1 MWREARLAFTDSVAA
16 LNCSIVPAHPWIYG
30 LGQQTAN
37 GAYLSPVNAVRYLA
51 ERLAGTGGNVDVV
64 IMMVTGQTQENFMA
78 SLNNLVGIFPAPA
91 FTQVKRLAQSA
102 AALAIEK
109 MQIPAKTAAA
119 LPASIPLSVPTSRAA
134 LSAAAINQAQ
144 KVAGAGFDIEGLK
157 KQLGEFT
164 QLRDQLTG
172 YVERSQ
178 PAENGFQRLFIRE
191 LVGVFERMWPC
202 SFQHPTLRE
211 IAGWLEENSGI
222 TVSVPDAQYSDTPIP
237 HFTHNGTGYQ
247 LLNNLGRAF
256 SIQDYIWYQLPDG
269 SLYVGGAEKSLFAG
283 RPVEIPSEF
292 SQGAAGGNSVTLPVI
307 QTMRPGVE
315 MNGERVTK
323 VHLTNDTMAIT
334 WTPRNRATGKPLQKT
349 PAQRQIE
356 SHYPELASG
365 LHLPK
370 MARVVAHSEPVKSGN
385 FADPFRP
392 RYAVDVQLLDADG
405 NPDNQTP
412 VYSAVPLPVPMAGN
426 DSGMFQF
433 PPEGTLVEVAFT
445 GGRPDKPF
453 IRQTLPNGTSL
464 PDVKPGEQLQQQRE
478 EVSQRVT
485 LAGDWVRQT
494 DQTIS
499 ETSMVRTVKADTEQR
514 DLVSRETTVKATDKT
529 IVVGTATLLAGAF
542 QQVSAGDF
550 SQAVKGNRLASIEG
564 NEETDIAGQQSI
576 KVGGAVAVEVGES
589 LTEKIAALRKSVAAG
604 GQQVM
609 GETVHIGSENINAL
623 TMMLDTIDLLAELAL
638 QCANHSH
645 PTVGTPTNAAAFTQT
660 ATKAG
665 QTRSKYQ
672 NIIA

>member
-1 MWREARLAFTDSVAA
+1 
-16 LNCSIVPAHPWIYG
+16 
-30 LGQQTAN
+30 
-37 GAYLSPVNAVRYLA
+37 
-51 ERLAGTGGNVDVV
+51 
-64 IMMVTGQTQENFMA
+64 MMK
-78 SLNNLVGIFPAPA
+78 P
-91 FTQVKRLAQSA
+91 VKRLYLSTDEVH
-102 AALAIEK
+102 LADASLVLELNSCGRGFI
-109 MQIPAKTAAA
+109 TAETATDYTGK
-119 LPASIPLSVPTSRAA
+119 LVRLDVGYSDL
-134 LSAAAINQAQ
+134 L
-144 KVAGAGFDIEGLK
+144 
-157 KQLGEFT
+157 
-164 QLRDQLTG
+164 LRWFTG
-172 YVERSQ
+172 YVERAQ
-178 PAENGFQRLFIRE
+178 PAENGFQRLFVRE

-202 SFQHPTLRE
+202 SFQHPTLRKV
-211 IAGWLEENSGI
+211 ASWLEENSGI
-222 TVSVPDAQYSDTPIP
+222 AVSVPDAPYSDKPIP

-256 SIQDYIWYQLPDG
+256 SIPDYIWYQLPDG
-269 SLYVGGAEKSLFAG
+269 SLYVGGVEKAMFAG
-283 RPVEIPSEF
+283 RPVDIPAEF
-292 SQGAAGGNSVTLPVI
+292 SQGAAGGNSITLPVI
-307 QTMRPGVE
+307 QSLRPGVE
-315 MNGERVTK
+315 LNRERVTK
-323 VHLTNDTMAIT
+323 VHLTNDTMAVT
-334 WTPRNRATGKPLQKT
+334 WTPRNRATGQPLQKT

-370 MARVVAHSEPVKSGN
+370 LARVVAPSEAVKSGN

-453 IRQTLPNGTSL
+453 IRQTLPDGTSL
-464 PDVKPGEQLQQQRE
+464 PDVKPGEQLQQQRA

-485 LAGDWVRQT
+485 QAGDWVRQT

-499 ETSMVRTVKADTEQR
+499 ETSMARTVKADTEQR

-529 IVVGTATLLAGAF
+529 TVLGTATLLAGAI
-542 QQVSAGDF
+542 QQVSAGDY

-564 NEETDIAGQQSI
+564 NDETDITGKQSTKVAGAVDVD
-576 KVGGAVAVEVGES
+576 VGGT

-604 GQQVM
+604 GQQIM
-609 GETVHIGSENINAL
+609 GPTVHIGSESVNTL
-623 TMMLDTIDLLAELAL
+623 TMMLDTIDLLAELAQ
-638 QCANHSH
+638 QCASHSH
-645 PTVGTPTNAAAFTQT
+645 PSVGTPTNAGAFTQT
-660 ATKAG
+660 AERAG

-672 NIIA
+672 KIIA